1 MPTTVVSSAKLP
13 FTVPSLINEVANTNG
28 LWNAHYN
35 KAHYTGD
42 WDVLPLRS
50 PGGNTEFSYAETMN
64 RGEFQDTPYLN
75 SFPAIRQLLQQ
86 FNCPLLSARL
96 LNLKAGSVIK
106 KHRDFDLNFEHG
118 EARLHFPII
127 TNSKVSFYLNDE
139 LLPLQPGECW
149 YINANLPHNAI
160 NAGDT
165 DRIHLVVDCVVN
177 DWLIALF
184 ERAEKS
190 YYTYPTDI
198 NMILRMIEELKANP
212 SPASQGIIDELE
224 KEYRQFSETN

>member
-1 MPTTVVSSAKLP
+1 MSTTVVSSAKLP
-13 FTVPSLINEVANTNG
+13 VIVPSLINEVANTNG

-35 KAHYTGD
+35 QVHYTGN

-50 PGGNTEFSYAETMN
+50 PGGNTAFSYAETMN
-64 RGEFQDTPYLN
+64 HGQFQDTAYLN

-106 KHRDFDLNFEHG
+106 KHRDFDLSFEHG

-127 TNSKVSFYLNDE
+127 TNDKVSFYLNDK
-139 LLPLQPGECW
+139 LLPMQAGECW

-177 DWLIALF
+177 DWLKDLF

-190 YYTYPTDI
+190 YYTYPTDT

-212 SPASQGIIDELE
+212 SPAAQGIIDELE
-224 KEYRQFSETN
+224 EKYRLLSETN